1 MDYPRLGAENL
12 FIEQSRRT
20 TLLVL
25 AGLVSRRSHAS
36 WGFER
41 DDSPPTARVSLN
53 LFLEKTVIK
62 ERGW

>member
-12 FIEQSRRT
+12 FIEQARRT

-41 DDSPPTARVSLN
+41 DDSPPT
-53 LFLEKTVIK
+53 TVVQ
-62 ERGW
+62 GSP